1 MTQLDLLS
9 PAAAP
14 VPAAA
19 PDRAPAL
26 AMIRAAHRR
35 WAAREARVDRIVRIV
50 APHLR
55 GDESPEMPTLDVLDE
70 IAPVTVRLRGVA

>member
-1 MTQLDLLS
+1 MTQLEL
-9 PAAAP
+9 
-14 VPAAA
+14 VPAAPTA
-19 PDRAPAL
+19 PDAPVLTRSARL

-55 GDESPEMPTLDVLDE
+55 DESVTEVPTLDLLDE
-70 IAPVTVRLRGVA
+70 IAPTTVRMRGVA